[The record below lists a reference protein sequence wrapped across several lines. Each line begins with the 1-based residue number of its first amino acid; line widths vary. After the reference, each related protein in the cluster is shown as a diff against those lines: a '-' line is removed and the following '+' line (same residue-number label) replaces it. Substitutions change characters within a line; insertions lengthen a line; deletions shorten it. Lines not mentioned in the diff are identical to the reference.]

1 MDNQVDMQ
9 KYKILGTLAIF
20 LLLLLCYH
28 PPAHAGE
35 IQYKLF
41 KNEESFGIVV
51 FPVENIFAGLNDY
64 IRSINFKEVETGVA
78 VMRFGTTNRDNQ
90 TYMMPESTQ
99 KKHAIEKFII
109 LQVLS
114 DNGVLVGIYD
124 PTWGLTLPFAT
135 HDLDTV
141 KKNIPKTLDL
151 FRNKIVDEEKR
162 EKSILWRYN

>member
-1 MDNQVDMQ
+1 MLR
-9 KYKILGTLAIF
+9 YLAIF
-20 LLLLLCYH
+20 LLLLCY
-28 PPAHAGE
+28 PTPALAGE

-41 KNEESFGIVV
+41 KNDENFGIVA
-51 FPVENIFAGLNDY
+51 FPVENIFTGLSDY
-64 IRSINFKEVETGVA
+64 IQSINFKEVDAGVA

-90 TYMMPESTQ
+90 TYMMPEEVQ

-114 DNGVLVGIYD
+114 NNGILVGIYD

-141 KKNIPKTLDL
+141 KQNIPKTLDV
-151 FRNKIVDEEKR
+151 FRNKTQDEEKKG
-162 EKSILWRYN
+162 KSILWRYN